1 MTIVIIILSV
11 LLTVSICVN
20 VFLGYAL
27 DVNLDR
33 IETYQNWIT
42 EFKKDLIEPAVVLVN
57 KLPSA
62 MFIAISPADKEA
74 GLGRRPEV
82 EFLLC
87 KIAVMYK
94 LYLFRLKTICT
105 LKY

>member
-42 EFKKDLIEPAVVLVN
+42 EFKKDLTVTYSKLKDLDDKQMFEKDDDVGFVFSGMVKLIE
-57 KLPSA
+57 KL
-62 MFIAISPADKEA
+62 KE
-74 GLGRRPEV
+74 RTE
-82 EFLLC
+82 
-87 KIAVMYK
+87 
-94 LYLFRLKTICT
+94 
-105 LKY
+105 